1 MLVNSHVHLTKILEI
16 ENNNFDSSRF
26 NYVVNEKTN
35 SVIGKNI
42 NFQYFGAEA
51 PLFDDISF
59 EIKEFDKVL
68 LTGQNG
74 SGKSSLLGIIS
85 KILIPS
91 NGTLNVFS
99 NKFAYVGV
107 KPLIIPGTVEDN
119 LLYGNNSEVQ
129 KQKID
134 KLVNEFM
141 LFDNFNEE
149 NYNMIID
156 NKTLSSGQ
164 MQKFLS

>member
-1 MLVNSHVHLTKILEI
+1 M
-16 ENNNFDSSRF
+16 
-26 NYVVNEKTN
+26 
-35 SVIGKNI
+35 
-42 NFQYFGAEA
+42 
-51 PLFDDISF
+51 
-59 EIKEFDKVL
+59 
-68 LTGQNG
+68 
-74 SGKSSLLGIIS
+74 LGIIS

-156 NKTLSSGQ
+156 NKTLFRANAKISFIRALLSSPRILLLDESTSNIDENS
-164 MQKFLS
+164 KIIINRIVNNLDITVINSTHNLSEFKYDKHFQITIENSKESCLLNNLMD